1 MRHRWLLGAIAI
13 LGLVLIVGSLIR
25 DGASAS
31 HGRDRA
37 VLRERH
43 TLVVLGDIQNLTTVL
58 RDQDAGESG
67 YLLSHDPAFFNLY
80 ETSRKNLPELIDGL
94 QTETR
99 DNPRQ
104 QKAISELE
112 QLIETRRGRSAMA
125 IGNPKAASDSA
136 EEFKILKAIRA
147 VLAAMTAEE
156 SRLLVVRQR
165 TEMAA
170 GTSALESFYGLS
182 LLGALLVI
190 GALWAAVR
198 AWQSSAR
205 DRLGEAEAR
214 AGSRIELSEERLR
227 LIQAAGGIGGFDW
240 DMAAGQASGSPELYA
255 LLGLPETATL
265 NRQVLEERL
274 HIDDRARI
282 IAALEAAAAANAG
295 FDETCRITRA
305 SDGEAIWVGARGRPM
320 KDASGKSV
328 HYIGVAIDITE
339 RKLAEEELATAK
351 VAAEAA
357 NEAKSQFLANMSH
370 ELRTPLNAVIGYSEM
385 LSEEA
390 EDIEDGR
397 LLPDLDKI
405 HKAGRSLLSLVNDLL
420 DLSKIEAGKMD
431 LYIENFEMAALI
443 EEVEATVV
451 PLMAKNDNRLEVQLE
466 PLATMTADLTKTR
479 QILFNLLSNAA
490 KFTHAGVVTLTV
502 KPQTIDGDPWVLLEV
517 SDTGIGMSA
526 DQMAKLFQP
535 FSQADATTT
544 RNYGGTGLG
553 LALTR
558 RLSQMMGGDITV
570 SSETG
575 SGSRFGV
582 SLPLHVKDTPLETA
596 AATDEASETDAAW
609 PAVLVIDDD
618 PIVHDLMTRFL
629 AREGLRAL
637 IAADGESGLRMAR
650 EQKPVAITLDV
661 MMPKID
667 GWSVLKAL
675 KADRATS
682 EIPVIM
688 LTMASDKSLGFSL
701 GASEYLTKP
710 IDRDRLHQALERHA
724 PRSSEQ
730 VLIVEDDDPT
740 RELLSRLL
748 TARGHTVTEA
758 TDGQVAL
765 ERIAAA
771 PPSLILLDL
780 MMPRMDGFSFL
791 KALRQNPEWEDI
803 PVIVVTA
810 KDLTH
815 EEREQLSNEADA
827 VLGKGAL
834 DREAL
839 LRQVSTL
846 LAKRIN
852 PQNASASSPTVSS

>member
-1 MRHRWLLGAIAI
+1 MRQRWLFGAIAI
-13 LGLVLIVGSLIR
+13 LGLLLIAGGLIR
-25 DGASAS
+25 DGAAAS
-31 HGRDRA
+31 HSRNRA
-37 VLRERH
+37 VAWERH
-43 TLVVLGDIQNLTTVL
+43 TLVVLGSIQDVTTAL

-67 YLLSHDPAFFNLY
+67 YLLSRDAEFLKLY
-80 ETSRKNLPELIDGL
+80 QSAAKSLPGLIEELA
-94 QTETR
+94 TETR

-104 QKAISELE
+104 QTAVSELRRLFDVG
-112 QLIETRRGRSAMA
+112 QTRSQSALGGVRSAA
-125 IGNPKAASDSA
+125 DSLNQ
-136 EEFKILKAIRA
+136 FRILKANRA

-156 SRLLVVRQR
+156 DRLLVERGRREV
-165 TEMAA
+165 AA
-170 GTSALESFYGLS
+170 GLTATRSFYALS
-182 LLGALLVI
+182 LLGVLLLL
-190 GALWAAVR
+190 GALWAAAR
-198 AWQSSAR
+198 AWRASAR
-205 DRLGEAEAR
+205 DQLGAVEAR

-240 DMAAGQASGSPELYA
+240 DIAASQASGSPELYA
-255 LLGLPETATL
+255 LLGLPQTATID
-265 NRQVLEERL
+265 RAVLEKRL
-274 HIDDRARI
+274 HIDDKARM
-282 IAALEAAAAANAG
+282 IAVVEAANRAGEG

-305 SDGEAIWVGARGRPM
+305 SDGEMIWVGVRARPM
-320 KDASGKSV
+320 KDASSRPV

-339 RKLAEEELATAK
+339 RKLAEVELAAAK
-351 VAAEAA
+351 IAAEAA

-405 HKAGRSLLSLVNDLL
+405 HRAGRSLLSLVNDLL

-431 LYIENFEMAALI
+431 LYIERFEVAALI
-443 EEVEATVV
+443 EEVEATVQ
-451 PLMAKNDNRLEVQLE
+451 PLMAKNANRLEVRLE
-466 PLATMTADLTKTR
+466 ALDTMTADLTKTR

-490 KFTHAGVVTLTV
+490 KFTEAGVIIMEVR
-502 KPQTIDGDPWVLLEV
+502 PATIGGEPWVLFEV

-526 DQMAKLFQP
+526 DQIGKLFQP

-575 SGSRFGV
+575 AGSRFRV
-582 SLPLHVKDTPLETA
+582 SLPLHVKETPLETA
-596 AATDEASETDAAW
+596 ASTADAPAIDASW

-629 AREGLRAL
+629 AREGLRAV
-637 IAADGESGLRMAR
+637 IAADGEGGLRAAR
-650 EQKPVAITLDV
+650 ELKPVAITLDV
-661 MMPKID
+661 MMPTID

-675 KADRATS
+675 KADPRTA

-688 LTMASDKSLGFSL
+688 LTMVSDKSLGLSL

-724 PRSSEQ
+724 PRASEQ
-730 VLIVEDDDPT
+730 VLIVEDDDAT
-740 RELLSRLL
+740 RELLRRLL

-758 TDGQVAL
+758 ADGQAAL
-765 ERIAAA
+765 EMVAKSI
-771 PPSLILLDL
+771 PSMILLDL
-780 MMPRMDGFSFL
+780 MLPKMDGFTFL
-791 KALRQNPEWEDI
+791 KELRHTPAWEHI

-810 KDLTH
+810 KDLTPG
-815 EEREQLSNEADA
+815 EREQLKTEADA
-827 VLGKGAL
+827 VLRKGAL

-839 LRQVSTL
+839 LRQVSEL

-852 PQNASASSPTVSS
+852 QQDAPAKALAASS